1 VFENIRALFG
11 KADQRQEP
19 LDINDLALGV
29 LRALG
34 DELKD
39 SDITTHAALNAE
51 LPHVMGHKGQLQ
63 EVLINLI
70 RNAIDAMA
78 GGMAGGMAAGMAA
91 GQADR
96 RVLQVRAE
104 RHGDNAV
111 VVAVE
116 DSGPGID
123 PKQLDS
129 IFDAFMTTK
138 PNGMG
143 LGLAICRMIVE
154 RHAGQLVALPAR
166 SRGSVFQ
173 IVLPAGA
180 PAVAG

>member
-1 VFENIRALFG
+1 M
-11 KADQRQEP
+11 
-19 LDINDLALGV
+19 
-29 LRALG
+29 LRTLR

-39 SDITTHAALNAE
+39 NAITTHAALNSD
-51 LPHVMGHKGQLQ
+51 LPPVMGHKGQLQ
-63 EVLINLI
+63 EVLVNLI
-70 RNAIDAMA
+70 RNAIDAMEA
-78 GGMAGGMAAGMAA
+78 GVDA
-91 GQADR
+91 GQDER

-104 RHGDNAV
+104 RHGDDAV

-154 RHAGQLVALPAR
+154 RHAGRLLALPAQP
-166 SRGSVFQ
+166 RGSVFQ

-180 PAVAG
+180 PAGAG